1 MYVNVAERLAEGLH
15 SPEPD
20 IMQIQP
26 GSFLFYSGELNLI
39 FGDSESGKTWL
50 CLAAVVDT
58 LNNGGNAAVVD
69 LDHNGSAST
78 LNRLLDMGAEGN
90 VLNDRLRFRL
100 AEPFDDLDLRA
111 VVQDLAAWH
120 PDVVTLDSLG
130 EIMPLF
136 KANSNNA
143 DDFTDVHRDVIK
155 PLTKEGVGVL
165 LVDHLAKNADSRSF
179 GPGGTSAKKRVVGG
193 SSIRVTAEG
202 PYTPGNGGSSKLELH
217 KDRHGGLRRHYR
229 TAGGREAVIGSFRLD
244 EDESGVKTFSISPAL
259 MRPMAVQE
267 AADKDQLEADVEV
280 LVAASDPPKSVREAQ
295 GILRCKT
302 TRAAAALN
310 EYRSKV
316 GNAGGNAA

>member
-1 MYVNVAERLAEGLH
+1 MYVDVAERLAAGVH
-15 SPEPD
+15 APEPD

-26 GSFLFYSGELNLI
+26 GSHLFYSGELNLV

-58 LNNGGNAAVVD
+58 LNEGGNAAVVD

-78 LNRLLDMGAEGN
+78 LNRLLEMGARTD
-90 VLNDRLRFRL
+90 VLNDPTRFRL
-100 AEPFDDLDLRA
+100 AEPYDDLDLRA

-136 KANSNNA
+136 KANSNSA

-155 PLTKEGVGVL
+155 PLTNVGVGVI

-193 SSIRVTAEG
+193 ASIRVTSEG
-202 PYTPGNGGSSKLELH
+202 AYTPGNGGSSKLELH
-217 KDRHGGLRRHYR
+217 KDRHAGLRRHYPSV
-229 TAGGREAVIGSFRLD
+229 GGREAVIGSFRLD
-244 EDESGVKTFSISPAL
+244 EDQDGIKGFSITPAL
-259 MRPMAVQE
+259 TRPVAVQE
-267 AADKDQLEADVEV
+267 LSDQERLDADVAKLCE
-280 LVAASDPPKSVREAQ
+280 AADPPKKVREAQ
-295 GILRCKT
+295 AILKCKT
-302 TRAAAALN
+302 TRASAALAAYRERLGN
-310 EYRSKV
+310 E
-316 GNAGGNAA
+316 AGNAA